1 MKRIVLLL
9 LMLAT
14 SLLFAVE
21 FDLTGM
27 PVRSWYVGKFK
38 QSKFVKARGFVVN
51 KGEYGSLAM
60 HKCTIDTKK
69 YGTLKVK
76 FSGKAWKSG
85 KLYFSDGGKFFEA
98 ASVRGR
104 MEDGMMVFNLH
115 TNRHWKG
122 TIVSFRLDILPQD
135 ESEVVIT
142 GMKFYPADNSISI
155 YNGKASG
162 KISAELL
169 LPGVGWAWR
178 SDLSAPVQA
187 KCEYLDIYGKSL
199 KLEILSFSGGISS
212 GIKSVPEQT
221 AKMRIDFGKADAGI
235 IRIFQLRPG
244 KTVKESCKYQVKL
257 NNFPAVSDPDSVIE
271 GAVEFSEP
279 VKKVRFQ
286 LALNRGKRNIVI
298 ADQMIDGKSA
308 VLPKI
313 TLKYLTPGVYDL
325 VAKVDGAVV
334 NSGNLQLEH
343 RNSQKS
349 FVLPEVKIDRSGF
362 RPRYVINGETIN
374 SMEYLSSDPPL
385 NFDHI
390 KYVDQ
395 AAQAVPVLAYRL
407 IFRFGPDGK
416 VDYSELDNAIMSL
429 LLRHPEKAFFVHVS
443 VTDPLAGYRRNHPQE
458 GIRDEQGNF
467 YIKNYRDKEEATS
480 SMASE
485 HWQRSCHLMLKNF
498 IDHLKQVPYGQRL
511 LGVMPCSGIT
521 WEWLHW
527 GSARGVMVD
536 YSEHYRKYYIGFLRK
551 RYNDNIGALNQAWK
565 SKYHDFSEIR
575 IPTPARRRARGQGNL
590 RLPDDFQAEIDHIDS
605 VSELISNLTV
615 DLCKT
620 VKAAS
625 GNRILSGTYYGYTNY
640 LLAGGRS
647 HDCGH
652 NGLENLLKSSA
663 VDILMAPSRYAGRGL
678 GGGGGFMHPEAS
690 AELHKKLLISEC
702 DVRTPAAASSLG
714 KTSTLAATRAVVER
728 EYASQI
734 AGNAVMRYFDFS
746 HGWVTEDK
754 RIFDVLKKSAGYDGN
769 ISGDAAMDFRRFGAG
784 VFTSAATAAR
794 IHRESKLN
802 IWLVENSY
810 QELIRSGAS
819 FNMYVDGDFAEAAPE
834 HKLLIFLNTFIF
846 DENMKKSI
854 LNEAAKK
861 EKVIFFHS
869 GCGMLDR
876 KGINTAFMKELFG
889 TEFAVDWQEKVR
901 TVTFTAAGEKFLGIP
916 AGKKFVLPKEA
927 APVFFPEKADEVL
940 AYTGDGKIA
949 LALKKSPG
957 ALLIWSALPKLDAD
971 MISGMAKRAG
981 LPTVDCVP
989 RVPVWFNRGVLA
1001 IHSAKK
1007 AEVSFDFGKY
1017 GWQLEN
1023 WEDGKR
1029 YSGKAKFGLSPE
1041 TTALFK
1047 LSGKNKNGQ
1056 SNAE

>member
-1 MKRIVLLL
+1 MKRIALLI
-9 LMLAT
+9 LMLVT
-14 SLLFAVE
+14 TLLSAVE
-21 FDLTGM
+21 FDLTGR

-38 QSKFVKARGFVVN
+38 QSKFVKDRGFVVN

-60 HKCTIDTKK
+60 PKCAIDTKK

-85 KLYFSDGGKFFEA
+85 KLYFSPDGKFFEA

-142 GMKFYPADNSISI
+142 GMKFYPADNSILLH
-155 YNGKASG
+155 NGKASG

-169 LPGVGWAWR
+169 LPDVGWAWR
-178 SDLSAPVQA
+178 SDLTAPVQA

-199 KLEILSFSGGISS
+199 KLEILSFSGGISF
-212 GIKSVPEQT
+212 GIKSVPERT

-257 NNFPAVSDPDSVIE
+257 NKFPSVSTPDSVIE
-271 GAVEFSEP
+271 GTVEFSEP

-298 ADQMIDGKSA
+298 ADQIIDGKSA
-308 VLPKI
+308 VLPKL

-334 NSGNLQLEH
+334 NSGDLKLEH
-343 RNSQKS
+343 RNAQKS

-362 RPRYVINGETIN
+362 RPRYVINGEVIN

-416 VDYSELDNAIMSL
+416 VDYSELDSAIMSL

-458 GIRDEQGNF
+458 GIRDERGNF

-485 HWQRSCHLMLKNF
+485 HWQNSCHLMLKNF
-498 IDHLKQVPYGQRL
+498 VDYLKQVPYGQRL

-551 RYNDNIGALNQAWK
+551 RYRNNISALNQAWK

-590 RLPDDFQAEIDHIDS
+590 RLPEQFQAEIDHIDS

-702 DVRTPAAASSLG
+702 DVRTPAAASNLG
-714 KTSTLAATRAVVER
+714 KTATLAATRAVVER
-728 EYASQI
+728 EYVAQI

-754 RIFDVLKKSAGYDGN
+754 RIFDVLKKSASFDGK
-769 ISGDAAMDFRRFGAG
+769 ISQDAAVDFRRFGAG

-802 IWLVENSY
+802 LRQVENSY

-819 FNMYVDGDFAEAAPE
+819 FNMYASEDFSKTAPG
-834 HKLLIFLNTFIF
+834 HKLLIFLNTLMF

-854 LNEAAKK
+854 LKEAAKK

-869 GCGMLDR
+869 GCGMIGN
-876 KGINTAFMKELFG
+876 KGIDTGFMEKLFG
-889 TEFAVDWQEKVR
+889 SKFAIDPQDKVH
-901 TVTFTAAGEKFLGIP
+901 TVTFTAAGEKFLGIH
-916 AGKKFVLPKEA
+916 AGKKFILPQEV

-949 LALKKSPG
+949 LALKKSSG
-957 ALLIWSALPKLDAD
+957 AALIWSALPRLDAD

-1001 IHSAKK
+1001 IHTAKDVK
-1007 AEVSFDFGKY
+1007 VSFDFGKY

-1029 YSGKAKFGLSPE
+1029 YSGKVKLDLSPE
-1041 TTALFK
+1041 TTVLFK
-1047 LSGKNKNGQ
+1047 LSGKK
-1056 SNAE
+1056 

>member
-1 MKRIVLLL
+1 MFT
-9 LMLAT
+9 A
-14 SLLFAVE
+14 SLLSAVE

-27 PVRSWYVGKFK
+27 PVRSWYLGRFK
-38 QSKFVKARGFVVN
+38 QSKFVKSVGFVVR

-60 HKCTIDTKK
+60 RKCVIDTAK

-115 TNRHWKG
+115 TNRNWKG
-122 TIVSFRLDILPQD
+122 TVRTFRLDILPQD
-135 ESEVVIT
+135 ETEVIVS
-142 GMKFYPADNSISI
+142 GMKFYPADNSISL
-155 YNGKASG
+155 YKGRASG
-162 KISAELL
+162 DFTTELL
-169 LPGVGWAWR
+169 LPDANWQWR
-178 SDLSAPVQA
+178 SDLTASCQA
-187 KCEYLDIYGKSL
+187 ECEYMDIYGNML
-199 KLEILSFSGGISS
+199 KRDKIVFPSGVSS
-212 GIKSVPEQT
+212 GRQSIPERT

-244 KTVKESCKYQVKL
+244 KTVRKNGKYRIKLSNIPAESNENTVV
-257 NNFPAVSDPDSVIE
+257 NPV
-271 GAVEFSEP
+271 VEFAEP
-279 VKKVRFQ
+279 VKQVRFQ
-286 LALNRGKRNIVI
+286 LFLNRGKHNIVI
-298 ADQMIDGKSA
+298 ADQIVDGKKA
-308 VLPKI
+308 VLPKL
-313 TLKYLTPGVYDL
+313 TLKYLIPGSYNVI
-325 VAKVDGAVV
+325 AKVDGAAVEAAIMKL
-334 NSGNLQLEH
+334 NH
-343 RNSQKS
+343 RSSRKN
-349 FVLPEVKIDRSGF
+349 FALPEVKIDRSGF
-362 RPRYVINGETIN
+362 RPRYVLNGEIIN

-385 NFDHI
+385 NVEHI
-390 KYVDQ
+390 KYVDH

-407 IFRFGPDGK
+407 IFRFGADGK

-485 HWQRSCHLMLKNF
+485 HWQKSCHLMLKNF
-498 IDHLKQVPYGQRL
+498 VNYLKQVPYGQRL

-536 YSEHYRKYYIGFLRK
+536 YSEHYRRYYIGFLRR
-551 RYNDNIGALNQAWK
+551 RYKDDISALNRAWK
-565 SKYHDFSEIR
+565 SNYNNFSEIR
-575 IPTPARRRARGQGNL
+575 IPASARRLAKGQGNL
-590 RLPDDFQAEIDHIDS
+590 RPPSEFQAEIDHIDS
-605 VSELISNLTV
+605 ISELISNLTV
-615 DLCKT
+615 ELCKT
-620 VKAAS
+620 VKEAS

-652 NGLENLLKSSA
+652 NGLTNLLKSSA

-678 GGGGGFMHPEAS
+678 GGGGGFMHPESS
-690 AELHKKLLISEC
+690 AELHKKLIISEC

-728 EYASQI
+728 EYATQI

-769 ISGDAAMDFRRFGAG
+769 ISGEAAMDFRRFGAG

-794 IHRESKLN
+794 INRDSKLN
-802 IWLVENSY
+802 LWLVENSY

-819 FNMYVDGDFAEAAPE
+819 FNMYNLEDFSGIAPE
-834 HKLLIFLNTFIF
+834 HRLLIFLNTLIF
-846 DENMKKSI
+846 DENIKQSI
-854 LNEAAKK
+854 VKEAAKK
-861 EKVIFFHS
+861 GKVIFFNS
-869 GCGMLDR
+869 TCGMLDR

-916 AGKKFVLPKEA
+916 AGKKYILPKEV
-927 APVFFPEKADEVL
+927 APVFFPGKADEVL

-1017 GWQLEN
+1017 GWQLKN
-1023 WEDGKR
+1023 WEDGKS
-1029 YSGKAKFGLSPE
+1029 YSGKVNLKLSPE
-1041 TTALFK
+1041 TTLLFK
-1047 LSGKNKNGQ
+1047 LSGRR
-1056 SNAE
+1056 